1 MPDAYT
7 KVTHQSWGSRIKG
20 SFKGIIVGLL
30 LFVISFPLLFWN
42 EGRAV
47 KMHKSLEEGSNNV
60 TSVSTDK
67 INSNN
72 EGELIHISGQANT
85 NDTLSDQQFA
95 VSETAIMLKR
105 KVEMYQWKEETASE
119 TKKNLGG
126 STDTETT
133 YSYKKTWSESLIDS
147 SSFEFPN
154 DHENPSSMPYETAD
168 MYADNVNV
176 GAFQLSPALIQRIS
190 GTEKLPLTASS
201 TEALP
206 EDDYRN
212 AEIQN
217 GTLYIGNPSSPEIGD
232 VRISFE
238 VIRPSVVSIISVQ
251 EGDGLKPY
259 QAKAGAD
266 IELLEMGEV
275 SADDM
280 FQNAIESNKFMTW
293 ILRFLGIFLMFLG
306 LVMML
311 KPLSVLG
318 DVVPFIGN
326 IIGMGTSLLAGI
338 LAIIFSFITIA
349 ISWLFYRPL
358 IGILLIAV
366 SVAGITYIVSY
377 IKKNKNKKPEP
388 PAESNPE

>member
-1 MPDAYT
+1 M
-7 KVTHQSWGSRIKG
+7 
-20 SFKGIIVGLL
+20 GLL
-30 LFVISFPLLFWN
+30 LFAISFPLLFWN

-47 KMHKSLEEGSNNV
+47 KMHKSLEEGANNV
-60 TSVSTDK
+60 TSVSA
-67 INSNN
+67 NSIDPSN
-72 EGELIHISGQANT
+72 EGELIHITGQADT

-105 KVEMYQWKEETASE
+105 KVAMYQWKEETTSE

-154 DHENPSSMPYETAD
+154 DHKNPSSMPYETAN

-176 GAFQLSPALIQRIS
+176 EAFQLSPALIQRIS
-190 GTEKLPLTASS
+190 GAKKLPLTASNIK
-201 TEALP
+201 ALP
-206 EDDYRN
+206 INDYRN

-238 VIRPSVVSIISVQ
+238 VIRPSVVSIVSVQ
-251 EGDGLKPY
+251 EGDTLKPY

-266 IELLEMGEV
+266 LELLEMGEV
-275 SADDM
+275 SADKM
-280 FQNAIESNKFMTW
+280 FQNAIESNKVMTW

-306 LVMML
+306 LVMIL

-318 DVVPFIGN
+318 DVIPFLGSAV
-326 IIGMGTSLLAGI
+326 GMGTGILSGLLAI
-338 LAIIFSFITIA
+338 VFSFITIA
-349 ISWLFYRPL
+349 IAWLFYRPL
-358 IGILLIAV
+358 LSVILIIIAT
-366 SVAGITYIVSY
+366 AAITAIVTI

-388 PAESNPE
+388 QTESKSE